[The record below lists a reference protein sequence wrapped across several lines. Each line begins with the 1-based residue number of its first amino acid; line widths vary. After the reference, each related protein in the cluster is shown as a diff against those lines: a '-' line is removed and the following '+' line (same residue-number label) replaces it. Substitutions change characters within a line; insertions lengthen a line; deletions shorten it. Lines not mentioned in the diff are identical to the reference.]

1 MRRSD
6 DVQDERGVCV
16 LLHKRHFRHP
26 WRSYV
31 TGALDPGMGCSRITQ
46 EQLSRMR
53 RSDDVQ
59 DERGVCVLLDN
70 CSCIALISYIHV
82 TMHKRHFRHPW
93 RSYVTGALGPG
104 MGCSRIT
111 QEQLSRMRRSD
122 DVQDE
127 RGVCVLLDN
136 CACIALISY
145 IHVTMFIDNYLRIS
159 PISTMKY
166 D

>member
-6 DVQDERGVCV
+6 DVQDER
-16 LLHKRHFRHP
+16 
-26 WRSYV
+26 YV
-31 TGALDPGMGCSRITQ
+31 TGAWMRRSDDVQDERYVTGAW
-46 EQLSRMR
+46 MR